1 MPAIAKRISNLP
13 VYVFATISRQVTDLI
28 NQGKPVLRL
37 DMGSPDMPPP
47 TEVIEKLKSVAS
59 EYGSHGYSGYRGTP
73 IFRNAVAHHY
83 KKRFG
88 VDLDPDTEV
97 LPLIGSKEG
106 IVNLCLAYLDDESS
120 IAIPSISYPA
130 YEMAA
135 ILSETSIVSLPL
147 DENYLPDLSAYQH
160 QNNTKIIWINYPN
173 NPTGAVISLDQLQEL
188 VNFCNAHD
196 VLLASDNPYAEIT
209 FDGYSAP
216 SALQAKDAKHTT
228 IEFMSLSKTYN
239 MAGWRIGAAV
249 GNATAIKN
257 LLHVK
262 SNMDSGH
269 FKPIYAAGACALTD
283 TPETWIQNRNSI
295 YQSRRDK
302 ITHALTNLGFNVHK
316 PTGAMYVW
324 AQLPASD
331 LNDVQYVQQLLTEA
345 YVSVAPG
352 SAYGSAGQGFIRLSL
367 GISDVQLEEALERIT
382 NWHHQR

>member
-1 MPAIAKRISNLP
+1 MPTVAKRISNLP
-13 VYVFATISRQVTDLI
+13 VYVFATISRQVTDLL

-47 TEVIEKLKSVAS
+47 AAVIEKLKSVAS
-59 EYGSHGYSGYRGTP
+59 EDGSHGYSGYRGTP
-73 IFRNAVAHHY
+73 IFRRAVAQYY
-83 KKRFG
+83 KNRFG
-88 VDLDPDTEV
+88 VDLDPETEI

-135 ILSETSIVSLPL
+135 ILSETAIVSLPL
-147 DENYLPDLSAYQH
+147 DSNYLPDLSTYQH
-160 QNNTKIIWINYPN
+160 QKNTKIIWINYPN
-173 NPTGAVISLDQLQEL
+173 NPTGAVISLDQLQQL
-188 VNFCNAHD
+188 VDFCNEHD

-209 FDGYSAP
+209 FDGYNAP
-216 SALQAKDAKHTT
+216 SALQAHDAKRST

-269 FKPIYAAGACALTD
+269 FKAVYAAGACALTD
-283 TPETWIQNRNSI
+283 TLQSWIQDRNSI
-295 YQSRRDK
+295 YQSRRDR
-302 ITHALTNLGFNVHK
+302 IVDALGNLGFQVHK
-316 PTGAMYVW
+316 PSGAMYVW
-324 AQLPASD
+324 AKLPHPYSD
-331 LNDVQYVQQLLTEA
+331 DVEYVQRLLNEA

-352 SAYGSAGQGFIRLSL
+352 SAYGSVGQGFIRLSL
-367 GISDVQLEEALERIT
+367 GIPEAQLEEALERMAS
-382 NWHHQR
+382 WHHQ

>member
-1 MPAIAKRISNLP
+1 LPAVAKRISNLP
-13 VYVFATISRQVTDLI
+13 VYVFATISRQVTDLL

-47 TEVIEKLKSVAS
+47 AAVIEKLKSVAS
-59 EYGSHGYSGYRGTP
+59 EDGSHGYSGYRGTP
-73 IFRNAVAHHY
+73 IFRRAVAQYY
-83 KKRFG
+83 KNRFG
-88 VDLDPDTEV
+88 VDLDPETEI

-135 ILSETSIVSLPL
+135 ILSETAIVSLPL
-147 DENYLPDLSAYQH
+147 DSNYLPDLSTYQH
-160 QNNTKIIWINYPN
+160 QKNTKIIWINYPN
-173 NPTGAVISLDQLQEL
+173 NPTGAVISLDQLQQL
-188 VNFCNAHD
+188 VDFCNEHD

-209 FDGYSAP
+209 FDGYNAP
-216 SALQAKDAKHTT
+216 SALQAHDAKRST

-269 FKPIYAAGACALTD
+269 FKAVYAAGACALTD
-283 TPETWIQNRNSI
+283 TLQSWIQDRNSI
-295 YQSRRDK
+295 YQSRRDR
-302 ITHALTNLGFNVHK
+302 IVDALGNLGFQVHK
-316 PTGAMYVW
+316 PSGAMYVW
-324 AQLPASD
+324 AKLPHPYSD
-331 LNDVQYVQQLLTEA
+331 DVEYVQRLLNEA

-352 SAYGSAGQGFIRLSL
+352 SAYGSVGQGFIRLSL
-367 GISDVQLEEALERIT
+367 GIPEAQLEEALERMAS
-382 NWHHQR
+382 WHHQ

>member
-1 MPAIAKRISNLP
+1 MPTVAKRISNLP
-13 VYVFATISRQVTDLI
+13 VYVFATISRQVTDLL

-47 TEVIEKLKSVAS
+47 AAVIEKLKSVAS
-59 EYGSHGYSGYRGTP
+59 EDGSHGYSGYRGTP
-73 IFRNAVAHHY
+73 IFRRAVAQYY
-83 KKRFG
+83 KNRFG
-88 VDLDPDTEV
+88 VDLDPETEI

-135 ILSETSIVSLPL
+135 ILSETAIVSLPL
-147 DENYLPDLSAYQH
+147 DSNYLPDLSTYQH
-160 QNNTKIIWINYPN
+160 QKNTKIIWINYPN
-173 NPTGAVISLDQLQEL
+173 NPTGAVISLDQLQQL
-188 VNFCNAHD
+188 VDFCNEHD

-209 FDGYSAP
+209 FDGYNAP
-216 SALQAKDAKHTT
+216 SALQAHDAKRST

-269 FKPIYAAGACALTD
+269 FKAVYAAGACALTD
-283 TPETWIQNRNSI
+283 TPQSWIQDRNSI
-295 YQSRRDK
+295 YQSRRDR
-302 ITHALTNLGFNVHK
+302 IVDALGNLGFQVHK
-316 PTGAMYVW
+316 PSGAMYVW
-324 AQLPASD
+324 AKLPHPYSD
-331 LNDVQYVQQLLTEA
+331 DVEYVQRLLNEA

-352 SAYGSAGQGFIRLSL
+352 SAYGSVGQGFIRLSL
-367 GISDVQLEEALERIT
+367 GIPEAQLEEALERMAS
-382 NWHHQR
+382 WHHQ

>member
-1 MPAIAKRISNLP
+1 MPAVAKRISNLP
-13 VYVFATISRQVTDLI
+13 VYVFATISRQVTDLL

-47 TEVIEKLKSVAS
+47 AAVIEKLKSVAS
-59 EYGSHGYSGYRGTP
+59 EDGSHGYSGYRGTP
-73 IFRNAVAHHY
+73 IFRRAVAQYY
-83 KKRFG
+83 KNRFG
-88 VDLDPDTEV
+88 VDLDPETEI

-135 ILSETSIVSLPL
+135 ILSETAIVSLPL
-147 DENYLPDLSAYQH
+147 DSNYLPDLSTYQH
-160 QNNTKIIWINYPN
+160 QKNTKIIWINYPN
-173 NPTGAVISLDQLQEL
+173 NPTGAVISLDQLQQL
-188 VNFCNAHD
+188 VDFCNEHD

-209 FDGYSAP
+209 FDGYNAP
-216 SALQAKDAKHTT
+216 SALQAHDAKRST

-269 FKPIYAAGACALTD
+269 FKAVYAAGACALTD
-283 TPETWIQNRNSI
+283 TLQSWIQDRNSI
-295 YQSRRDK
+295 YQSRRDR
-302 ITHALTNLGFNVHK
+302 IVDALGNLGFQVHK
-316 PTGAMYVW
+316 PSGAMYVW
-324 AQLPASD
+324 AKLPHPYSD
-331 LNDVQYVQQLLTEA
+331 DVEYVQRLLNEA

-352 SAYGSAGQGFIRLSL
+352 SAYGSVGQGFIRLSL
-367 GISDVQLEEALERIT
+367 GIPEAQLEEALERMAS
-382 NWHHQR
+382 WHHQ